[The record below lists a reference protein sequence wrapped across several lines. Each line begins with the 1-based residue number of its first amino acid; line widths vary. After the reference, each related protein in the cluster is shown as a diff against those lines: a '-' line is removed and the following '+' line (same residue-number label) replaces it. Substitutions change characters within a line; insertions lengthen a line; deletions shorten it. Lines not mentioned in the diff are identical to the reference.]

1 MNDPLL
7 PINSLSMTTQ
17 PTHQIIL
24 ADDDEDDRLLI
35 GSLFSQHCPDY
46 AIRFAENGQE
56 LLDLLAEPDNLP
68 VSLILL
74 DLNMPVLGGFDTL
87 RHLKGDGP
95 RRSIPVV
102 VLTTS
107 EEPEDI
113 NRSYAL
119 GANAFL
125 TKPSGHAD
133 LRMMVVQLRD
143 FWLKL
148 ARLPDGN
155 PVPEMS

>member
-1 MNDPLL
+1 
-7 PINSLSMTTQ
+7 MTLQ
-17 PTHQIIL
+17 PTSQIIL
-24 ADDDEDDRLLI
+24 VDDDEDDRLLI
-35 GSLFSQHCPDY
+35 GSLLTQHCPGHTL
-46 AIRFAENGQE
+46 RFAENGQE
-56 LLDLLAEPDNLP
+56 LLDLLNEPDGLP

-87 RHLKGDGP
+87 RYLKGEGTQ
-95 RRSIPVV
+95 RSTPVV

-107 EEPEDI
+107 EEPDDI

-125 TKPSGHAD
+125 TKPAGHAD
-133 LRMMVVQLRD
+133 LRTMVLQLRD

-148 ARLPDGN
+148 VRLPNGT
-155 PVPEMS
+155 PPKP